1 MLEIKNLLVK
11 TKNRQ
16 ILNGV
21 SFAIKKGEVHV
32 IMGPNGSGK
41 STLANIL
48 MGNPN
53 YEIIGGS
60 IIFDK
65 KNIKNLDA
73 QKRAVLGMFM
83 AFQYPREI
91 AGVQLDRFLYM
102 CYGSV
107 MKAREKTKENLSVFD
122 FNKRLEVQAKALKMN
137 PAFLQRSLN
146 VGFSG
151 GEKKKAEM
159 LQLAILEPK
168 FVILDE
174 TDSGLDVD
182 ALKIVGKAVND
193 YKDKNNSILIITH
206 YNRVLDYIRPD
217 KVHIMVDGKIV
228 KSGGKEL
235 IKKIEKEGFGKFI

>member
-41 STLANIL
+41 STLANTL

-73 QKRAVLGMFM
+73 QKRAILGMFM

-107 MKAREKTKENLSVFD
+107 MKAREKTKENLSVFN

-193 YKDKNNSILIITH
+193 YKNKNNSILIITH